1 MISRI
6 FCAFC
11 LASTL
16 ALADDRLKISDNTA
30 STDLNDALSA
40 TANAFDSEDL
50 DAYERCFSEPRRKIM
65 RRKAALLFVAGECS
79 MELVESHMVDVGED
93 LAEAVVRYKIGNSQ
107 VSSECVSTIRMVK
120 EEGRWVIESE
130 SPISKKHKSLAEQ
143 SSIASARGANA
154 EWNPF
159 DPEKAKI
166 PATLQHLM
174 GDIGIQEGMGCHN
187 GRCGVR
193 RCENGRCPQ

>member
-6 FCAFC
+6 FCVFC
-11 LASTL
+11 LASSLT
-16 ALADDRLKISDNTA
+16 LADDRLKVSDNTA

-40 TANAFDSEDL
+40 AANAFDSEDL
-50 DAYERCFSEPRRKIM
+50 DAYERCFSESRRKSM
-65 RRKAALLFVAGECS
+65 RRKAAMLFVAGECS
-79 MELVESHMVDVGED
+79 MELVESHTVDVGED

-107 VSSECVSTIRMVK
+107 VSSECVSTVRMVR
-120 EEGRWVIESE
+120 EDGRWVIESE
-130 SPISKKHKSLAEQ
+130 SPISKKHKSLAEP
-143 SSIASARGANA
+143 SSIASARGGNA
-154 EWNPF
+154 EWDHLN
-159 DPEKAKI
+159 PEKAKI
-166 PATLQHLM
+166 PATLHHLM